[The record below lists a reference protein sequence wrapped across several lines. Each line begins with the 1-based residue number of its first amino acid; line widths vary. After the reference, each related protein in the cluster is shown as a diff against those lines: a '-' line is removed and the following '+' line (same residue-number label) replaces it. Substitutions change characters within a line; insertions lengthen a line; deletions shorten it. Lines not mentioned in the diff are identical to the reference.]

1 MQLLPP
7 MPNPPRRRSA
17 KPRLSAGTV
26 VSSSAPDAA
35 FAMASIACTRP
46 APAPLLMAIIAAQI
60 AALASCRRCWGRR
73 RRVRRAT
80 VRRDAPVRDVG
91 RVLVALLGAAAALVA
106 VKPIHVRGVPVS
118 GHEGHAFLQRSS
130 LHHGIEL
137 RIGPHALR
145 DRLAVLGHGR
155 GNDQAAV
162 HDLELLG
169 EGEHLAAVDSV
180 AGAEA
185 ELVRGRLELRLAPL
199 VALPIRVAVV
209 VLRAC
214 VVRDLLNVSVALVH
228 VELGTTAQ
236 TRKALGIA
244 IVVSV
249 LARKAHRHVH
259 QVEVQI
265 ATARG
270 G

>member
-1 MQLLPP
+1 M
-7 MPNPPRRRSA
+7 
-17 KPRLSAGTV
+17 
-26 VSSSAPDAA
+26 AA
-35 FAMASIACTRP
+35 IARTGP
-46 APAPLLMAIIAAQI
+46 APASFLMAIIALLI
-60 AALASCRRCWGRR
+60 ATLASCRRCWGWRR
-73 RRVRRAT
+73 RRVRRVA
-80 VRRDAPVRDVG
+80 VRRDTPVRDVG
-91 RVLVALLGAAAALVA
+91 RVLVAVLGAAAALVA

-199 VALPIRVAVV
+199 VALPIRVALVFV
-209 VLRAC
+209 SAC
-214 VVRDLLNVSVALVH
+214 VVRDLLNISVALVH

>member
-91 RVLVALLGAAAALVA
+91 RVLVALLGAAAALVS
-106 VKPIHVRGVPVS
+106 VKPIHVRGVPVA
-118 GHEGHAFLQRSS
+118 GHERHALLQRSS
-130 LHHGIEL
+130 LHMAL
-137 RIGPHALR
+137 SCAFGPMLFASEWPSW
-145 DRLAVLGHGR
+145 DM
-155 GNDQAAV
+155 
-162 HDLELLG
+162 
-169 EGEHLAAVDSV
+169 
-180 AGAEA
+180 
-185 ELVRGRLELRLAPL
+185 
-199 VALPIRVAVV
+199 VV
-209 VLRAC
+209 VTIRSPFTTLNSWENVNILLPSMVWPGPTLNSC
-214 VVRDLLNVSVALVH
+214 SVDLTSGSPHLWHCQS
-228 VELGTTAQ
+228 GWP
-236 TRKALGIA
+236 
-244 IVVSV
+244 S
-249 LARKAHRHVH
+249 
-259 QVEVQI
+259 
-265 ATARG
+265 
-270 G
+270 

>member
-1 MQLLPP
+1 M
-7 MPNPPRRRSA
+7 
-17 KPRLSAGTV
+17 
-26 VSSSAPDAA
+26 AA
-35 FAMASIACTRP
+35 IARTGP
-46 APAPLLMAIIAAQI
+46 APASLLMAIIALLI
-60 AALASCRRCWGRR
+60 AALASCRRCWGWRR
-73 RRVRRAT
+73 RRVRRVA
-80 VRRDAPVRDVG
+80 VRCDTPVRDVG
-91 RVLVALLGAAAALVA
+91 RVLVAVLGAAAALVA

-169 EGEHLAAVDSV
+169 EGEHLAAVDGV

-209 VLRAC
+209 VVSAC
-214 VVRDLLNVSVALVH
+214 VVRDLLNISVALVH
-228 VELGTTAQ
+228 VELGATAQ

-249 LARKAHRHVH
+249 LARKVHRHVH